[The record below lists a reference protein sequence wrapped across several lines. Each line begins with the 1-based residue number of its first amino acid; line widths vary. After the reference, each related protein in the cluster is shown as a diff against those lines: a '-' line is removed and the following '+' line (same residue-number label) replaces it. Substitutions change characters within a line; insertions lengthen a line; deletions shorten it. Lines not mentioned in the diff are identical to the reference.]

1 MAGAHSADFFPRAG
15 CVLCHD
21 DRRCLNGIRSGE
33 ERGDRYSVDQ
43 NLVHAFSESTN
54 ERW

>member
-1 MAGAHSADFFPRAG
+1 MAGAHSADSSLHVG
-15 CVLCHD
+15 CVLCHH
-21 DRRCLNGIRSGE
+21 DRRCLNGIKSGE
-33 ERGDRYSVDQ
+33 EKGDRYSVDQ